1 MKISSATRYRLK
13 SILSITVV
21 IGLVGAVF
29 QLVVDGRISPWGF
42 GLGAALG
49 FMLGVLEWS
58 ALARRIGRLPF
69 VSAALVKSA
78 VYVAIVAG
86 VFLSGAFAQGLAS
99 GKTLS
104 DFFVYMTSPMFFL
117 QLTFTFAF
125 FLIVVAVRQVNRLLG
140 PGVLLRYIHGRY
152 HRPRREERIF
162 LFLDLKSSTSIAEQL
177 GPEAYSA
184 FLQML
189 YAELDE
195 AIIETRGE
203 LFQYVGD
210 EVVMVWTTRN
220 GVENH
225 NCIRFFFLVEKRI
238 EELKDAFVERF
249 GVVPEFKA
257 GLHYGEVLI
266 AEIGS
271 YRKDIAY
278 HGDPINTASRIC
290 ATCNKVGKRF
300 LFSAD
305 MLAFFSDLKDEYDF
319 TVMGMFDL
327 KGKKKAVGL
336 LSIEERAESSH

>member
-1 MKISSATRYRLK
+1 
-13 SILSITVV
+13 
-21 IGLVGAVF
+21 
-29 QLVVDGRISPWGF
+29 
-42 GLGAALG
+42 
-49 FMLGVLEWS
+49 
-58 ALARRIGRLPF
+58 
-69 VSAALVKSA
+69 
-78 VYVAIVAG
+78 
-86 VFLSGAFAQGLAS
+86 
-99 GKTLS
+99 
-104 DFFVYMTSPMFFL
+104 
-117 QLTFTFAF
+117 
-125 FLIVVAVRQVNRLLG
+125 
-140 PGVLLRYIHGRY
+140 Y

-177 GPEAYSA
+177 GPDAYSA
-184 FLQML
+184 FLQTL
-189 YAELDE
+189 YSELDE
-195 AIIETRGE
+195 AIIETKGE
-203 LFQYVGD
+203 LFQYIGD
-210 EVVMVWTTRN
+210 EIVMVWTTTN

-238 EELKDAFVERF
+238 EELKDTFVERF

-290 ATCNKVGKRF
+290 ATCGKVGKRF

-305 MLAFFSDLKDEYDF
+305 MLAFFSQLKDTYDF

-336 LSIEERAESSH
+336 LSIEERGSQHTEGDNRTRSNINIGKLL